1 MGGKRKGPHPAAA
14 LLFLLCLHAPGE
26 PALAARKPA
35 RLIAMTLASAET
47 LVDLAPRRRIVGL
60 HKLAGDPAYSNV
72 TDKVRGVPLLGSAP
86 ESVIAL
92 RPDVVFVASYTS
104 ASFLNHLRAAK
115 VPVFRFS
122 AFGSVEDIFANVEK
136 MGRVIGEEARAR
148 SLIARARE
156 RLRAIRS
163 RVPRNA
169 KPPRVLALLGG
180 GWTPGGRTSQDAMIR
195 LAGGENAAARG
206 GVRGTRRVS
215 AEQALAWNPDVLVVG
230 ADPKSGASLK
240 TMLRESAIYA
250 PLRNRRIIEI
260 PYPRFS
266 SVSHYIVRGIEDLAK
281 ALHP

>member
-1 MGGKRKGPHPAAA
+1 MGGKRKRLIPAAA
-14 LLFLLCLHAPGE
+14 LAFALSLHAFGA
-26 PALAARKPA
+26 PALSARKPA
-35 RLIAMTLASAET
+35 RLIAMTLASAEM

-72 TDKVRGVPLLGSAP
+72 ADKARGVPLLGSEP

-92 RPDVVFVASYTS
+92 RPDMVFAASYAS

-115 VPVFRFS
+115 VPVFQFS

-136 MGRVIGEEARAR
+136 MGQLIGEEAKAR
-148 SLIARARE
+148 SLVRRARE
-156 RLRAIRS
+156 RIRAIRS
-163 RVPRNA
+163 RIPRDA
-169 KPPRVLALLGG
+169 KPPRVLALLRG
-180 GWTPGGRTSQDAMIR
+180 GWTPGSRTSQDAMIR
-195 LAGGENAAARG
+195 LAGGENAAAGR

-215 AEQALAWNPDVLVVG
+215 AEQVIAWNPDVLVVG

-240 TMLRESAIYA
+240 AMLRASAIYA

-260 PYPRFS
+260 PHPRFS
-266 SVSHYIVRGIEDLAK
+266 SASHYVVRGIADLAK